1 MWLLS
6 SEGKGS
12 WIPDGWQIPIFLIS
26 ISCVVIT
33 TLAIRKCNEKR

>member
-33 TLAIRKCNEKR
+33 TLAIRKWNEKR

>member
-1 MWLLS
+1 MWLLA

-12 WIPDGWQIPIFLIS
+12 WIPDGWQVPVFLIS

-33 TLAIRKCNEKR
+33 TLIIRRWNTRK

>member
-1 MWLLS
+1 MLLLA

-33 TLAIRKCNEKR
+33 TLVIKKWNEKR